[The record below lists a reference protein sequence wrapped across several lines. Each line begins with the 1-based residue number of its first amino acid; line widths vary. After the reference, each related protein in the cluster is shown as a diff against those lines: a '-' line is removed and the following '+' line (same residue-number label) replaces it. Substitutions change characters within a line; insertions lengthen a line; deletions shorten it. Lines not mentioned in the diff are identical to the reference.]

1 MLMGDL
7 LEEFFA
13 RPYVAAKVAEGR
25 LPDTWREVVGD
36 AVANLTTDL
45 RLENRI
51 LYVRLQSSVVRQ
63 ELFYQRE
70 AAARP
75 YQRGF
80 EGAAGQCR
88 HRQVRRDASAEKTV
102 GSVHMP
108 LLTVFCSAGFRPLGR
123 TIRSPRFAP
132 DSGFR
137 FRGSPSCLLQD
148 GIHRENR
155 KTALR
160 SAAFLF
166 VSMRAAYLITTTRLF
181 SMLPLKG

>member
-1 MLMGDL
+1 MRELCHGEKTTVENERITDDETDQSDL

-70 AAARP
+70 ALRD
-75 YQRGF
+75 RIN
-80 EGAAGQCR
+80 EVSK
-88 HRQVRRDASAEKTV
+88 VRLVNAVIVK
-102 GSVHMP
+102 
-108 LLTVFCSAGFRPLGR
+108 
-123 TIRSPRFAP
+123 
-132 DSGFR
+132 
-137 FRGSPSCLLQD
+137 
-148 GIHRENR
+148 
-155 KTALR
+155 
-160 SAAFLF
+160 
-166 VSMRAAYLITTTRLF
+166 
-181 SMLPLKG
+181 

>member
-70 AAARP
+70 ALCDRIN
-75 YQRGF
+75 
-80 EGAAGQCR
+80 EVSK
-88 HRQVRRDASAEKTV
+88 VRLVNAVIVK
-102 GSVHMP
+102 
-108 LLTVFCSAGFRPLGR
+108 
-123 TIRSPRFAP
+123 
-132 DSGFR
+132 
-137 FRGSPSCLLQD
+137 
-148 GIHRENR
+148 
-155 KTALR
+155 
-160 SAAFLF
+160 
-166 VSMRAAYLITTTRLF
+166 
-181 SMLPLKG
+181 